1 MRQADR
7 NARSSTHRAPAKRA
21 TAAKARTQTKIAPRS
36 RVAAPPAPRPVLA
49 LTAPGTRIKKDGVL
63 PVQVAF
69 SGCDEVRLELEP
81 LKMFRLDVASLSSSG
96 EVRLLGRRDGKAT
109 LIATGMRMGVPVI
122 QRMLHLDCDGPVVRI
137 LGFGYTAPAA

>member
-21 TAAKARTQTKIAPRS
+21 TAAKARQCNAAPRS
-36 RVAAPPAPRPVLA
+36 RVAARPVARPVLA
-49 LTAPGTRIKKDGVL
+49 LSAPSVRVKKDGVL

-69 SGCDEVRLELEP
+69 SGCDEVRFALEP
-81 LKMFRLDVASLSSSG
+81 LKMFRLDVASLSAPG
-96 EVRLLGRRDGKAT
+96 EVRLLGRRDGKAS
-109 LIATGMRMGVPVI
+109 LIATGLHGGIPVI

-137 LGFGYTAPAA
+137 LGFGYSAPSA

>member
-7 NARSSTHRAPAKRA
+7 NARSTTRRAPAKRA
-21 TAAKARTQTKIAPRS
+21 VAVKARQSTAVARVRTAARQAQK
-36 RVAAPPAPRPVLA
+36 PVL
-49 LTAPGTRIKKDGVL
+49 LLSAPSVRVKKDGVL

-69 SGCDEVRLELEP
+69 SGVDEVRVELEP
-81 LKMFRLDVASLSSSG
+81 LTMFRLDVSSLSASG

-109 LIATGMRMGVPVI
+109 LIATGIRMGVPVI